1 MANEGKVAAPN
12 ELTQLQGLLGVLG
25 GGGQTTTTTPTN
37 TAPLQGVLRQLQG
50 TDYNALLQSIFQQA
64 AGQIPGMQAAYG
76 RAVGARSSGNAPM
89 QAALQELLKQTT
101 LAGQQQIATQ
111 QNQNLATQ
119 TQAATALRGTQEKTT
134 KNSQLGQLAGIIGL
148 AQAATKLGG
157 YKTLQD
163 MLGAF
168 TGTGTGQAPAPVR
181 DAVPAEAPQMSLAP
195 TQSYNLAADVGNYSQ
210 PTLDL
215 GDAFSEPGGMSQAPA
230 DFMPTFNLADL
241 IAPQDQPT
249 YDMSM
254 APEEWFQSPDVMS
267 YF

>member
-1 MANEGKVAAPN
+1 MAGEKVTAPN
-12 ELTQLQGLLGVLG
+12 ELAQLQGILGILG
-25 GGGQTTTTTPTN
+25 GGGQTTTSTPTN
-37 TAPLQGVLRQLQG
+37 TAPLQGVLGQLQG

-89 QAALQELLKQTT
+89 QAALQELMKQTT

-119 TQAATALRGTQEKTT
+119 AQAASNLRGTQQKTSQ
-134 KNSQLGQLAGIIGL
+134 NSQLGQLASIIGL

-157 YKTLQD
+157 YKTVQE
-163 MLGAF
+163 MFSAVTGA
-168 TGTGTGQAPAPVR
+168 GTGSAVAPAPQTV
-181 DAVPAEAPQMSLAP
+181 EAPQMSLAP

-249 YDMSM
+249 YDMSL